1 MSDHKPWWKRWF
13 SKEVEKPKLQEPA
26 PGTFLIND
34 DWQDQ
39 LEKYGLTGAH
49 KWVQEQV
56 SNQFSVDG
64 QMHGRQGVPR
74 QTIEAERIAVSRA
87 HHILVTLR
95 SWYQIKL
102 AALKGKYKA
111 ASEARAIRE
120 EQFNEAERWRA
131 EVERDFQDDTSK
143 HSRFN
148 AWLYLVFGLG
158 LVVADIPFSWQLTA
172 VGFGFHPEWKWD
184 AEALFNVLLTG
195 VVAFGIAAA
204 AVFIKYFHD
213 VVLAP
218 HIRHSVSMLR
228 TGHPHG
234 IGDMTPRRW
243 RKVEAVWSFRFLALN
258 GLLVFV
264 VCTLW
269 QTGAY
274 RYDTLVVKDR
284 QEKLSAQ
291 NKKLQNDLRFYDDNN
306 MEVPADLRAAV
317 KTEGD
322 LVREERQ
329 RQADLTP
336 LEREQDERK
345 RLIFI
350 LLTLMFP
357 IMGGIMVSIAI
368 RMLRARA
375 DRRQAKTLYGDSENF
390 YGAKSAEVIRLEQE
404 IEIFDKLLKEQF
416 RLDEM
421 VEKQMA
427 ATFLHSYNA
436 GYNASIWTF
445 INRTPETHVVVTT
458 TRVIASTNGNHKDEK
473 EPALDAVSA

>member
-1 MSDHKPWWKRWF
+1 MSDRKPWWKRWF

-26 PGTFLIND
+26 AGTFLIND
-34 DWQDQ
+34 DWKDQ

-56 SNQFSVDG
+56 GNQFLLNG
-64 QMHGRQGVPR
+64 QIHGRQGVPR
-74 QTIEAERIAVSRA
+74 QTLEAERSAVSRA
-87 HHILVTLR
+87 HYILVTLR

-120 EQFNEAERWRA
+120 EQFKEAERWRA

-204 AVFIKYFHD
+204 AVFIKYYHD

-218 HIRHSVSMLR
+218 HLRAAVSMLR

-234 IGDMTPRRW
+234 IGEMTRRRW
-243 RKVEAVWSFRFLALN
+243 RKVEAVWSFRFLVLT

-264 VCTLW
+264 ICTLW

-291 NKKLQNDLRFYDDNN
+291 NAKLQDDEQFYIDNN
-306 MEVPADLRAAV
+306 MEVPADIRAAV
-317 KTEGD
+317 KSEED

-336 LEREQDERK
+336 LEREQDDRK

-375 DRRQAKTLYGDSENF
+375 DRRQAKQLYREVEDF
-390 YGAKSAEVIRLEQE
+390 YGAKSAEVIQLEQE

-416 RLDEM
+416 RLDEV

-436 GYNASIWTF
+436 GYNASIWSF
-445 INRTPETHVVVTT
+445 INGAPETHVVVST
-458 TRVIASTNGNHKDEK
+458 TRTISNANDNHKGDK
-473 EPALDAVSA
+473 EPVLDTAAV